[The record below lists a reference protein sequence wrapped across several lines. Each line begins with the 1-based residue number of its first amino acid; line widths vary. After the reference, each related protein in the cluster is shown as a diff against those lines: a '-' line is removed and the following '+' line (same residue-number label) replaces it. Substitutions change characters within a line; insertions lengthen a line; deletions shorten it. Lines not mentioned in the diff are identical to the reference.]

1 MRFPLILTV
10 IEALFEAIT
19 CNLTMCGCIIMIL
32 HEKKMLLLLHKQEH
46 PSVPLCLAVTYFS
59 IF

>member
-32 HEKKMLLLLHKQEH
+32 HEKKNAVVIAQTGASLCA
-46 PSVPLCLAVTYFS
+46 SVPSCNLF
-59 IF
+59 